1 MLTMCV
7 EVISMRYRNM
17 YYATGLP
24 GWMRF
29 GYSPGWGGMP
39 PGAAYLAQ
47 TGQVPAFASW
57 WAQGVPPAPPWG
69 QGPGGMA
76 APSQEDE
83 VAFLSSRAQALEAEL
98 AQIKTRLDELTA
110 GSA

>member
-1 MLTMCV
+1 
-7 EVISMRYRNM
+7 MRWRNM

-47 TGQVPAFASW
+47 TGQVPAFSSW
-57 WAQGVPPAPPWG
+57 WAQQAPSVPPPWG
-69 QGPGGMA
+69 QGAWGMA
-76 APSQEDE
+76 PPSREDE
-83 VAFLSSRAQALEAEL
+83 VAFLSSRAQALEGEL
-98 AQIKTRLDELTA
+98 AQIKARLDELEV
-110 GSA
+110 SE